1 MQRRIQRRMEC
12 PGEAAVAAAVAT
24 TSVRRNACRG
34 AAAVQNC
41 AAAESAG
48 GHPRAPRQR
57 PATAIAI
64 AGAPHVA
71 TRMRINR
78 SRGAAAVVATCTAAS
93 AQRSK
98 GAAAVAACIGHHRVA
113 RPSANTRRGG
123 HSRGQRADTALASG
137 GAPQV
142 APRMRRARG
151 RRTAIAVC
159 QAEKVSG
166 SRGGNQ

>member
-1 MQRRIQRRMEC
+1 MEC
-12 PGEAAVAAAVAT
+12 PGKAAVAAAVAT

-57 PATAIAI
+57 PATAVAI
-64 AGAPHVA
+64 VGAPHVA

-78 SRGAAAVVATCTAAS
+78 SRGAAAVATCTAAS

-166 SRGGNQ
+166 SRGGDQ